1 MDALTFISDQ
11 VMYLLSVALPDAN
24 SKQIQLLLLSIVGLA
39 IVLMMFAIMWS
50 MFGEKPEPQRPAAR
64 GDEAPEV
71 DTPVKAKASSK
82 SKKTSK
88 AAKKPATEAAKK
100 GRKKLAPKKAV
111 TKKVV
116 AKKKTEPKI
125 EPVIEPRDDFS
136 AYDSKDINSPLSEAA
151 AGGFS
156 FFKRES
162 ADAKADAA
170 LISIEQ
176 EMLAIRQLYMD
187 ERITKDVYVVE
198 TRRLYEKASE
208 LRSV

>member
-1 MDALTFISDQ
+1 MDVLTFISDQ

-50 MFGEKPEPQRPAAR
+50 MFGKKPEPQRPAAR
-64 GDEAPEV
+64 GDEAPQV

-100 GRKKLAPKKAV
+100 ARKKVAPKKAV
-111 TKKVV
+111 NKKVV
-116 AKKKTEPKI
+116 AKKKTEPVI

-162 ADAKADAA
+162 ADAKADAV

>member
-1 MDALTFISDQ
+1 MDVLTFISDQ

-24 SKQIQLLLLSIVGLA
+24 PKQIQLLLLSAVGLV

-50 MFGEKPEPQRPAAR
+50 MFSEKPEPQRPTPKD
-64 GDEAPEV
+64 DEVSEA
-71 DTPVKAKASSK
+71 DAPVKAKASPK

-88 AAKKPATEAAKK
+88 TAKKPATEAAKK
-100 GRKKLAPKKAV
+100 APKKAASKKAG

-125 EPVIEPRDDFS
+125 EPLIEANDDMS
-136 AYDSKDINSPLSEAA
+136 ADDANDMESPLPEST

-198 TRRLYEKASE
+198 TRRLYE
-208 LRSV
+208 